1 MADLVTGNPQRCMA
15 YLAQADP
22 ERRYAVREVKPKR
35 SLTANAYYW
44 AMLNKLARALGM
56 PDSEVHERMLDEY
69 GVCDVFTIDGCV
81 PLSAYFDHYRIISEY
96 VDGETGRRKRI
107 VKALVGSSKM
117 DSAEFSRL
125 VNGMREECEGQGID
139 VLTPAEIAALRFVEP
154 DND

>member
-22 ERRYAVREVKPKR
+22 ERQYAVREVKPKR

-44 AMLNKLARALGM
+44 EMLNKLARALGM

-69 GVCDVFTIDGCV
+69 GVAEIWDIDQRA
-81 PLSAYFDHYRIISEY
+81 LRLLNHYRLMSCRDE
-96 VDGETGRRKRI
+96 GGRRMCM
-107 VKALVGSSKM
+107 VKWLKGSSQM

-125 VNGMREECEGQGID
+125 VNGMREECEGQGIP
-139 VLTPAEIAALRFVEP
+139 VMTPAEIAALRFVEP
-154 DND
+154 DNE

>member
-1 MADLVTGNPQRCMA
+1 
-15 YLAQADP
+15 
-22 ERRYAVREVKPKR
+22 VREVARGNRYQLMAWLEGAPDGDYIVCKPTKKR

-107 VKALVGSSKM
+107 VKTLVGGSQM
-117 DSAEFSRL
+117 DSAGS
-125 VNGMREECEGQGID
+125 
-139 VLTPAEIAALRFVEP
+139 
-154 DND
+154 